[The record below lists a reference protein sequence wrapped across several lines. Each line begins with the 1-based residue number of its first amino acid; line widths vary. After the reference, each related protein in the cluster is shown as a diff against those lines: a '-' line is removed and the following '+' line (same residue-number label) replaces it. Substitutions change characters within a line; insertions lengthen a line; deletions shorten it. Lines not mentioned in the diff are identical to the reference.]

1 VLRVSALFPP
11 RPLRLHSFPGLDRS
25 IDKVRGRLD
34 SIPHRTPSLL
44 GLWLFSFGEACL
56 WVGCLGGGGVAV
68 GYSDAGG
75 CSCGLFFGFLL
86 SCVILGG
93 GARWER
99 GGGEA

>member
-1 VLRVSALFPP
+1 VGGVS
-11 RPLRLHSFPGLDRS
+11 
-25 IDKVRGRLD
+25 
-34 SIPHRTPSLL
+34 
-44 GLWLFSFGEACL
+44 
-56 WVGCLGGGGVAV
+56 GGGGGGGGAGGGPPPRHVAV

-99 GGGEA
+99 GGG

>member
-1 VLRVSALFPP
+1 M
-11 RPLRLHSFPGLDRS
+11 
-25 IDKVRGRLD
+25 
-34 SIPHRTPSLL
+34 
-44 GLWLFSFGEACL
+44 
-56 WVGCLGGGGVAV
+56 VAV

-86 SCVILGG
+86 SFVILGG